1 MDSLEN
7 MQARVEDLLRRH
19 RAADAKKSKL
29 AGQLEVKRQELARLG
44 KEIREAG
51 YSPKD
56 LKAERDKAAS
66 ELEGLIETFGQ
77 DLAQVERA
85 LAAIDES

>member
-19 RAADAKKSKL
+19 KVADAKKSKL
-29 AGQLEVKRQELARLG
+29 AGQLEVKRQELAKLG

-51 YSPKD
+51 YSPKN
-56 LKAERDKAAS
+56 LKSERDKAAE
-66 ELEGLIETFGQ
+66 ELDGLIETFEQ
-77 DLAQVERA
+77 DLTQVEKA
-85 LAAIDES
+85 LAAIDS

>member
-29 AGQLEVKRQELARLG
+29 AGQLEVKREELAKLG
-44 KEIREAG
+44 QEIKKAG
-51 YSPKD
+51 YNPKN
-56 LKAERDKAAS
+56 LRAERDRAAE
-66 ELEGLIETFGQ
+66 ELEGLIETFSQ
-77 DLAQVERA
+77 DLTQVEKA
-85 LAAIDES
+85 LAAIEES